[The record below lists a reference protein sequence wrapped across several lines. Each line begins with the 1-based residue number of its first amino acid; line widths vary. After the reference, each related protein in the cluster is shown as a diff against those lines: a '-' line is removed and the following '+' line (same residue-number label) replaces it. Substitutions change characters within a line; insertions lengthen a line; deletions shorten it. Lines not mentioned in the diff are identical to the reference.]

1 MKMEPQPVPV
11 NQSTTKMQYVK
22 GYTINDL
29 EHLKNYYGMGNTI
42 SRINIARALKVSTN
56 TVGKWTDKGLLQ
68 KHIIN
73 GNTKYPV
80 YYVKE
85 VYSALKKELNAQEIK
100 GLFGR

>member
-1 MKMEPQPVPV
+1 M
-11 NQSTTKMQYVK
+11 KMQYVK
-22 GYTINDL
+22 GYTIDDL
-29 EHLKNYYGMGNTI
+29 EHLKNHYGMGNTI
-42 SRINIARALKVSTN
+42 SRINIARAVGVSTI

-85 VYSALKKELNAQEIK
+85 VYSALKNELHSQQHKRRSKTSAIQRHTATN
-100 GLFGR
+100 